1 MWVRVARKVSAPTRI
16 AVFVALVVLVA
27 SAVII
32 GGIMA
37 VNSREETSPVR
48 VAVCE
53 AQVGDATYS
62 LNPSQASYAALIAGN
77 SVQRGLPPRAASIA
91 IATAMQ
97 ESSLRNLDY
106 GDQAGPDSRGLYQ
119 QRPSQGWGTE
129 AQVMDPVYAT
139 NIFYDRLLRVPDYQN
154 IPLTEAAQAVQN
166 SAFPEAYARRE
177 LAARAFASSL
187 TGQSEGTLNCVLPPA
202 SGVGDVDA
210 VASAAATAFGPLPA
224 SQEGS
229 RLSIAATGSLAW
241 SVAHWAVANAD
252 RFQIERVNFGGL
264 EWDRTAGGWQN
275 RESTDGQ
282 VLVRVAGPS
291 DSPN

>member
-1 MWVRVARKVSAPTRI
+1 MARKASAATRI

-27 SAVII
+27 SGVII
-32 GGIMA
+32 GGILA
-37 VNSREETSPVR
+37 VNSREETPPVR
-48 VAVCE
+48 VGVCE

-62 LNPSQASYAALIAGN
+62 LNPSQASFAALIAGI

-187 TGQSEGTLNCVLPPA
+187 TGQSEGTLNCLLPPTTA
-202 SGVGDVDA
+202 PGDLNA
-210 VASAAATAFGPLPA
+210 LATAAATAFGPFPA
-224 SQEGS
+224 SQAGS
-229 RLSIAATGSLAW
+229 TLSIAATGSAAW
-241 SVAHWAVANAD
+241 AVAHWAVANAEMY
-252 RFQIERVNFGGL
+252 QIERVNFGGL

-282 VLVRVAGPS
+282 VLITVAGPS
-291 DSPN
+291 GSPN